1 MRKILGMIG
10 GVIGMLLVIWGI
22 AMRTKENAAVSIIG
36 GADGP
41 TSIFVAAKLD
51 ESFICLILAVGVILI
66 VAAVIMVL
74 KKRR

>member
-1 MRKILGMIG
+1 MSKTLGIVG
-10 GVIGMLLVIWGI
+10 GVIGILLVIWGI
-22 AMRTKENAAVSIIG
+22 AMRTKENTAVSIIG

-51 ESFICLILAVGVILI
+51 EGFIHLILAVGVILI
-66 VAAVIMVL
+66 AAAVIMVL

>member
-22 AMRTKENAAVSIIG
+22 AMRTKENAAVAIIG

-51 ESFICLILAVGVILI
+51 ESFICLILAVGVVLI

>member
-1 MRKILGMIG
+1 MSKILGM
-10 GVIGMLLVIWGI
+10 
-22 AMRTKENAAVSIIG
+22 IG

-41 TSIFVAAKLD
+41 TSTFVAAKLD
-51 ESFICLILAVGVILI
+51 ESFIYLILAVGVVLI

>member
-1 MRKILGMIG
+1 MSKILGMIG
-10 GVIGMLLVIWGI
+10 GVIGMLLVSWGI

-51 ESFICLILAVGVILI
+51 ESFIYLILAVGVVLI

>member
-1 MRKILGMIG
+1 MSKILGMIG

-36 GADGP
+36 GADGA